1 MLGTRRLRY
10 GSLFNMFIF
19 LNIYKQKR
27 KEVARAEYI
36 RAKAIEKKN
45 SRGMVVLYLHSRARY
60 EYSQKMCE
68 LTALRKQVPPM

>member
-1 MLGTRRLRY
+1 MGPYLTC
-10 GSLFNMFIF
+10 LFF
-19 LNIYKQKR
+19 LNICKQKR
-27 KEVARAEYI
+27 KEAARAEYI